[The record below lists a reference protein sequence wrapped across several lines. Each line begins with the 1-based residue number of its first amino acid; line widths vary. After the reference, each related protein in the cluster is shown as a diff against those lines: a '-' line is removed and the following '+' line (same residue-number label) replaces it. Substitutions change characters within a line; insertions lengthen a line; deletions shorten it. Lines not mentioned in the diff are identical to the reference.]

1 MRAETPWAFLPKRV
15 AAGAA
20 TEEAS
25 MEAEDMVCCDAGGA
39 ISARLKMTSMSRF
52 PSHKRVTCLRKIF
65 TTNSIIRDPPVL
77 VAESSTG
84 KQLASPFFYRAQF
97 SPQS

>member
-1 MRAETPWAFLPKRV
+1 MALRAETPWAFLPKRV

-39 ISARLKMTSMSRF
+39 IGSALGG
-52 PSHKRVTCLRKIF
+52 V
-65 TTNSIIRDPPVL
+65 
-77 VAESSTG
+77 
-84 KQLASPFFYRAQF
+84 
-97 SPQS
+97 